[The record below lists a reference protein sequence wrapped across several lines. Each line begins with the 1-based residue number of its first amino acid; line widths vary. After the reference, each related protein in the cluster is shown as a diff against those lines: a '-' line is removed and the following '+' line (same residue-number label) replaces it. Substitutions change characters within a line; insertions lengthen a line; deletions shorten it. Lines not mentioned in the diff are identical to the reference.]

1 MKVKIPE
8 YKFKLKTPEFQ
19 KTDEEFIIWF
29 LEGVLENY
37 PTYVECLMYL
47 GNEYTAMGMYEKG
60 LKIDLK
66 LIRLKPDD
74 SMIHYNLACSY
85 SLMGRINR
93 SLESL
98 SKAID
103 LGYNDIRHLENDSDL
118 DKLRNEEGYKTL
130 IDKLKKPRKRLV

>member
-37 PTYVECLMYL
+37 PTYIECLMYL
-47 GNEYTAMGMYEKG
+47 GNAYTAMGMHEKG

-66 LIRLKPDD
+66 LVRLKPYDP
-74 SMIHYNLACSY
+74 MIHYNLACSY
-85 SLMGRINR
+85 SLLGRINR

-130 IDKLKKPRKRLV
+130 IDKLKKPTKRLV